1 VIAAEPQNRYNN
13 RLYKFNRFTG
23 YPGDISLASSERRL
37 GQLLKDV
44 VIGKSRD
51 FRDAGVYHRLS
62 LIAFFAWIGLG
73 ADGLSSSNYGPQE
86 AFLALGEHVHLS
98 IFVGLV
104 SVITILVISASYS
117 QIVELFPTGGGGYF
131 VASKLLSPS
140 LGMVSGCALLID
152 YVLTIAVSIA
162 SGADAVFSFLPLE
175 YQQYK
180 LDLAII
186 VVAFMVLLNMRG
198 VKESVVP
205 LAPIFLTFLA
215 THVFIVLYTVFTH
228 VPQFSTVAHSL
239 HRDVRGTVSAVGL
252 WGLIL
257 LVLRSYSMGA
267 GTYTG
272 IEAVSN
278 ALPVLREPRVQTAR
292 LTMRYMAISL
302 SFMVLGLILGY
313 LLYSV
318 GPEPG
323 KTFNAILF
331 EKATTGWSEDI
342 ARPLIFIALL
352 SEATLLFVAAQ
363 TGFLGGPRVLANM
376 SLDRWLPTKFSVL
389 SDRLVIQNGILI
401 MGGLAMVTMIF
412 TKGSVRLLV
421 VLYSINVFITFV
433 LSQLG
438 LVRHW
443 WQNRRREGRWV
454 RKLLVSG
461 VGLTLSAF
469 ILISMVLLKFSEGG
483 WVTLVITSALIVVA
497 ILVKRHYR
505 SVGMQLRRLDDLA
518 ERAAS
523 HVRQSARSQVGEA
536 KGPPT
541 LDPKAKTAILLVSGF
556 NGTGLH
562 TLLAVMRLFGGVFR
576 NFVFLE
582 IGQLDVGNFKG
593 PREIEHLQHK
603 VRRDVNRYVE
613 LMSKEGFYAEA
624 VTDIGV
630 DVADKVVEIVPAII
644 QRYPNVVFFGGQLL
658 FLKESIFDR
667 LLHNQLVFA
676 IQKRLHR
683 MGIPFVILPIYV

>member
-1 VIAAEPQNRYNN
+1 
-13 RLYKFNRFTG
+13 L
-23 YPGDISLASSERRL
+23 
-37 GQLLKDV
+37 
-44 VIGKSRD
+44 VIGRSRD
-51 FRDAGVYHRLS
+51 PRDARVFHRLS
-62 LIAFFAWIGLG
+62 LVAFFAWIGLG

-86 AFLALGEHVHLS
+86 AFLTLGAHPHLS
-98 IFVGLV
+98 IFVGLA

-131 VASKLLSPS
+131 VASKLLSPW

-175 YQQYK
+175 WQQYK
-180 LDLAII
+180 LDLAVI
-186 VVAFMVLLNMRG
+186 VIALMVLLNMRG
-198 VKESVVP
+198 VRESVIP

-215 THVFIVLYTVFTH
+215 THAFIILYALSTH
-228 VPQFSTVAHSL
+228 LPEVHTVARSL
-239 HRDVRGTVSAVGL
+239 QTDVRYTISTIGL
-252 WGLIL
+252 WGMIL

-278 ALPVLREPRVQTAR
+278 GLPVLREPRVQTAR

-302 SFMVLGLILGY
+302 AFMVMGLILGY
-313 LLYSV
+313 LLYKV
-318 GPEPG
+318 GPEEG

-331 EKATTGWSEDI
+331 EKATIGWGDGI
-342 ARPLIFIALL
+342 ARPFIFICLL

-401 MGGLAMVTMIF
+401 MGGCSLIAMIA

-443 WQNRRREGRWV
+443 WQNRAQERRWV
-454 RKLLVSG
+454 RRLLISG
-461 VGLTLSAF
+461 IGLILTSF
-469 ILISMVLLKFSEGG
+469 ILTSMVLLKFREGG
-483 WVTLVITSALIVVA
+483 WATLLVTGALIVLA
-497 ILVKRHYR
+497 ILVKRHYGKIA
-505 SVGMQLRRLDDLA
+505 VQLRRLDELA
-518 ERAAS
+518 ERAES
-523 HVRQSARSQVGEA
+523 YVRQSAPKGGEGA
-536 KGPPT
+536 AGPVF
-541 LDPKAKTAILLVSGF
+541 DPKAKTAVLLVSGF

-562 TLLAVMRLFGGVFR
+562 TLLAIMRLFGGVFR

-582 IGQLDVGNFKG
+582 VGVLDVGNFKG
-593 PREIEHLQHK
+593 PQEVEHLQTR
-603 VRRDVNRYVE
+603 VQNDLNRYVE
-613 LMSKEGFYAEA
+613 LMKKEGFYAQA
-624 VTDIGV
+624 VSDIGV
-630 DVADKVVEIVPAII
+630 DAAEQITRIVPSII
-644 QRYPNVVFFGGQLL
+644 EHYPGAVFFGGKLL
-658 FLKESIFDR
+658 FLNETLINR
-667 LLHNQLVFA
+667 LLHNQLVFT

-683 MGIPFVILPIYV
+683 LGIPFVILPIYV